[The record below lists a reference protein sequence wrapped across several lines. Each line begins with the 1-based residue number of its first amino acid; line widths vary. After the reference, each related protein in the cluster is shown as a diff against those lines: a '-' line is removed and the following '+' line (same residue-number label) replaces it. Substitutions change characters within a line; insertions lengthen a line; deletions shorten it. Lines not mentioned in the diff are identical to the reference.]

1 MCLMSSFQKVYYK
14 VKEAGKGNE
23 ELIKES
29 VTRSCSA
36 GICDS
41 RNDLVNC
48 SHDQLENPGCTR
60 RFCCNDAD
68 FCNAAGSLAISYL
81 PFILLTSAA
90 ILRTIYSRIFK
101 CNGRIS
107 FIPQDVSKGGALQK

>member
-1 MCLMSSFQKVYYK
+1 MHLMSSFQKVYYK

-41 RNDLVNC
+41 RNDLGNC
-48 SHDQLENPGCTR
+48 SHDQLENALV
-60 RFCCNDAD
+60 D
-68 FCNAAGSLAISYL
+68 
-81 PFILLTSAA
+81 SAA
-90 ILRTIYSRIFK
+90 TMLTFVMLLVHLLFRTIHLYY
-101 CNGRIS
+101 
-107 FIPQDVSKGGALQK
+107 

>member
-1 MCLMSSFQKVYYK
+1 MHLMSSFQKVYYK

-41 RNDLVNC
+41 RNDLGNC

-68 FCNAAGSLAISYL
+68 FCNAAGSLAISYH
-81 PFILLTSAA
+81 PFILLTSAV
-90 ILRTIYSRIFK
+90 ILRTIYSWIFR

-107 FIPQDVSKGGALQK
+107 FISQDVS